1 MRFIDIFYFLRIFF
15 WNCSN
20 LGLQVNYGISKK
32 TTFSIFKFFKSN
44 QIKRYLYWWNMKS
57 FMGIISEKNIS
68 LFKMKESKREKI
80 MESCT
85 PGRYVRTKKRL
96 FFFDRNFSIWQNC
109 SEKQRFYSFS
119 REISSFLCLNIAT
132 WFDKMKFSFSFFLSK
147 KSYTLLFALPCL
159 RVCKHCKKG

>member
-1 MRFIDIFYFLRIFF
+1 M
-15 WNCSN
+15 
-20 LGLQVNYGISKK
+20 QVNYGISKK

-119 REISSFLCLNIAT
+119 REISRFLCLNIVLTLPPGPPFWCAT
-132 WFDKMKFSFSFFLSK
+132 LPFHSKEFFQSIKNLS
-147 KSYTLLFALPCL
+147 
-159 RVCKHCKKG
+159 